1 MRWVPQAAITPHKCA
16 VIPFIGTSNA
26 KAGFFDAEVDLPG
39 WDPHVY
45 ISVEAVEMMAS
56 EIGWEPAS
64 KRGVAEKRLAERD
77 AVIAELKARIAEHEE
92 FEEAAKYTLARFD
105 TKVRAKPGRKAAA

>member
-1 MRWVPQAAITPHKCA
+1 MRWVPQAAISPHKCA

-45 ISVEAVEMMAS
+45 ISVEAVEMMAK

-64 KRGVAEKRLAERD
+64 TRGVAEKRLVERD
-77 AVIAELKARIAEHEE
+77 ERIAALEHQL
-92 FEEAAKYTLARFD
+92 EEAAKYQESVEYTLGKFGA
-105 TKVRAKPGRKAAA
+105 KVQRKPGRKVAA